1 VSDQTQDHPGVSGE
15 LPHWWA
21 NVPKPLAG
29 GTGQY
34 QPPGF
39 PQSTA
44 FGAPTRFVPGTLS
57 SSQLNQALD
66 ELQEQI
72 TTTVS
77 EAPND
82 SNAYG
87 RRNGAWAKVLPLT
100 GGSLTGALTLAAD
113 PTAPLQAATRQFAQ
127 AEDNKRLALTGGT
140 MTGAVALAGVST
152 APTATAGTNTSQIAS
167 TAFVQTAVTTIAST
181 PGPPGPQGPAST
193 VPGPPGAAGAQ
204 GPAGT
209 TGATG
214 PQGPTGAASTVP
226 GPTGPAG
233 ATGPQG
239 PAGATGTAGAQGP
252 AGADSTVPGPQGPA
266 GTTGAQGPAGPT
278 IYPAAGVAASTGT
291 AWGASYSTTGT
302 GTVLAL
308 AASPALT
315 GAPTAPTP
323 TAGDNDTSIATTAFV
338 QAAAGAMLLHQ
349 NLLHNAGFAINQ
361 RAYASGGAL
370 AAGAYGFDRWKAG
383 ASGCTLTFTA
393 SPPST
398 TVTITAGS
406 LQQVVEGA
414 GIRGG
419 SHTLSW
425 TGTAQGK
432 VGAGS
437 YAASPVTASLTAGSS
452 ATIEFGPGTLSG
464 VKLEEGSTATPLE
477 RTDPQQDLAKCQRF
491 YFTMPFSFWGTG
503 TAGGTFGFTVVPPVT
518 MRALP
523 TTALTGTGASS
534 NLSGISPSTPSG
546 TAIYVLGTA
555 IAAGGTILNGTLT
568 ASADL

>member
-323 TAGDNDTSIATTAFV
+323 TAQHQHDATGLDRLRAGGSGRD
-338 QAAAGAMLLHQ
+338 AAAPEPAAQRRLC
-349 NLLHNAGFAINQ
+349 NQ
-361 RAYASGGAL
+361 PARL
-370 AAGAYGFDRWKAG
+370 
-383 ASGCTLTFTA
+383 
-393 SPPST
+393 
-398 TVTITAGS
+398 
-406 LQQVVEGA
+406 
-414 GIRGG
+414 
-419 SHTLSW
+419 
-425 TGTAQGK
+425 
-432 VGAGS
+432 
-437 YAASPVTASLTAGSS
+437 
-452 ATIEFGPGTLSG
+452 
-464 VKLEEGSTATPLE
+464 
-477 RTDPQQDLAKCQRF
+477 CQRR
-491 YFTMPFSFWGTG
+491 
-503 TAGGTFGFTVVPPVT
+503 
-518 MRALP
+518 RASCRRLR
-523 TTALTGTGASS
+523 
-534 NLSGISPSTPSG
+534 
-546 TAIYVLGTA
+546 V
-555 IAAGGTILNGTLT
+555 
-568 ASADL
+568 